1 MRGIGF
7 DEFDEFDGFDG
18 FDGSADVLGGRILKG
33 KAADSGFLAWV
44 CGFRVMDQQFRV
56 MDQRFNGCCL
66 ASIAVVV
73 VVVAVVAVVVS
84 VIFMVPVPFV
94 HLPTLPVVVVVRV
107 APVGSGVGWAVP
119 ASSDPDVASV
129 VDTPVAVNPL
139 IAFARG
145 TWTYLV
151 AQGRRGSANID
162 VNLREGGHSKGYD
175 HGSCW

>member
-1 MRGIGF
+1 MRGI
-7 DEFDEFDGFDG
+7 GFDG

-33 KAADSGFLAWV
+33 KAADSGFPAWV
-44 CGFRVMDQQFRV
+44 CGFRVMDQQF
-56 MDQRFNGCCL
+56 NGCCL

-73 VVVAVVAVVVS
+73 AVVAVVFVVAVVVS

-129 VDTPVAVNPL
+129 VDTPVPVNPL

-175 HGSCW
+175 HGRCG